1 MVRVKQL
8 LQNWG
13 IWARCRLGTEYPPV
27 ALGMVDSVRWSQNT
41 LELTF
46 TDEIALRVDK
56 AVAELKLLEG
66 EGRDLHYLLKHY
78 YVSCYSCRYLAEVYD
93 CRPDRISRELARGEM
108 WVAARLYNE
117 TLVRVA

>member
-1 MVRVKQL
+1 MVRVKHL

-27 ALGMVDSVRWSQNT
+27 ALGMVDSVRWSQNS
-41 LELTF
+41 LDLTF
-46 TDEIALRVDK
+46 TDDVALLIDR
-56 AVAELKLLEG
+56 AVAELNTLEG

-93 CRPDRISRELARGEM
+93 CRPERISREIARAEM
-108 WVAARLYNE
+108 WVVARLHSDP
-117 TLVRVA
+117 LIRVV